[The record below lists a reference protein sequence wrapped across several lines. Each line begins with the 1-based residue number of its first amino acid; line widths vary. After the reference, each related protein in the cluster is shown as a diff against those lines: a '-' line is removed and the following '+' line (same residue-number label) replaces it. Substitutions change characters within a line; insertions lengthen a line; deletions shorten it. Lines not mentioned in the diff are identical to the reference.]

1 MVPPVESL
9 PESLGRSSPVTT
21 TTCSTWV
28 AAMALATV
36 GLVPPSATAQVGDAL
51 VVVSKRTVTTTGY
64 ADIAA
69 RCPAGYV
76 ALSGGISSGSA
87 WTVTTLAP
95 TFGNLALFQLA
106 DGVQAGAPDGWY
118 ASVDM
123 LEGPST
129 IALAVSCAQL
139 SGPVVTVVESG
150 QAAYYSDVSATAQC
164 PANTR
169 ALGGGI
175 DVERADTLSSEKYR
189 ISASHPQS
197 DGSDQSYPPSV
208 GWRAGVYGAPLLFVV
223 PPPPGPVFKVG
234 AVCAQGTDA
243 RIASSFDA
251 TSSNYGVFRESA
263 SCPAGTGALAGGS
276 RVPGQWLVGLE
287 PVFGDDSALALYQRN
302 PGSYP
307 VGPGWSTGAIRDT
320 GATNTG
326 TGFNAYAVCAATNDA
341 GAAAPAVPVVEFY
354 HAGLHHYFISTDP
367 VEIAALQSGA
377 VIKGWTAT
385 GLAWKAHVDQPA
397 GTQPVCRF
405 YIPPGLGD
413 SHFFSASASECA
425 AILDAS
431 TNPAHPS
438 HAWYAGYVHESP
450 NAFYVTA
457 PAQGGTC
464 VGGTTAVYR
473 LWNGQANAAA
483 WGSNHRYTTSPAI
496 VSQMVGEG
504 YVNEGVVM
512 CSPD

>member
-1 MVPPVESL
+1 MW
-9 PESLGRSSPVTT
+9 TT
-21 TTCSTWV
+21 SRTMRGM
-28 AAMALATV
+28 AMALAFI
-36 GLVPPSATAQVGDAL
+36 GLAPQAASAQVGDAL
-51 VVVSKRTVTTTGY
+51 IVVAKRVVSNNGY
-64 ADIAA
+64 AEIAA

-76 ALSGGISSGSA
+76 ALSGGISSDSA

-139 SGPVVTVVESG
+139 SGPVVTVVASG
-150 QAAYYSDVSATAQC
+150 QASYFSDASATAGC
-164 PANTR
+164 PAGYR

-175 DVERADTLSSEKYR
+175 DVERAGTLTSEKYR
-189 ISASHPQS
+189 ISASQPLP

-208 GWRAGVYGAPLLFVV
+208 GWRAGVYGAPLIFVV

-243 RIASSFDA
+243 RIATSFDA
-251 TSSNYGVFRESA
+251 TTSNYVVFRESA
-263 SCPAGTGALAGGS
+263 SCPAGTDALAGGS

-287 PVFGDDSALALYQRN
+287 PVFGDDSALALHQRT
-302 PGSYP
+302 PGNYP
-307 VGPGWSTGAIRDT
+307 VGPAWSTSAIRDT

-326 TGFNAYAVCAATNDA
+326 TGFNAHAVCAATNET
-341 GAAAPAVPVVEFY
+341 GPAAPAVPVVEFY

-367 VEIAALQSGA
+367 VEIAALQSGT

-385 GLAWKAHVDQPA
+385 GFSWKARVDHPA

-413 SHFFSASASECA
+413 SHFFSASVSECA

-450 NAFYVTA
+450 SAFHIAV
-457 PAQGGTC
+457 PAQGTC
-464 VGGTTAVYR
+464 AGGTTPVYR

-496 VSQMVGEG
+496 VSQMVGAG
-504 YVNEGVVM
+504 HVNEGVVM
-512 CSPD
+512 CSPN

>member
-1 MVPPVESL
+1 M
-9 PESLGRSSPVTT
+9 TT
-21 TTCSTWV
+21 TTCRTWV
-28 AAMALATV
+28 AAFALATV
-36 GLVPPSATAQVGDAL
+36 GLAPQAASAQVGDAL
-51 VVVSKRTVTTTGY
+51 IVVAKRTVTTNGY
-64 ADIAA
+64 AEIAA

-118 ASVDM
+118 ASIDM

-139 SGPVVTVVESG
+139 SGTVVTVVASG
-150 QAAYYSDVSATAQC
+150 QASYFSDASATAGC
-164 PANTR
+164 PAGYR

-175 DVERADTLSSEKYR
+175 DVERAGTLSSEKYR
-189 ISASHPQS
+189 ISASQPLP
-197 DGSDQSYPPSV
+197 DGSDQTWPPSV
-208 GWRAGVYGAPLLFVV
+208 GWRAGVYGAPLIFVV

-234 AVCAQGTDA
+234 SICAQGTDA
-243 RIASSFDA
+243 RVATSFDA
-251 TSSNYGVFRESA
+251 TTSNYVVFRESA
-263 SCPAGTGALAGGS
+263 SCPAGTYALAGGS
-276 RVPGQWLVGLE
+276 RLPGQWLVGLE

-302 PGSYP
+302 AGDYP
-307 VGPGWSTGAIRDT
+307 VGQAWSTGAIRDT

-326 TGFNAYAVCAATNDA
+326 TGFNAHAVCASTNET
-341 GAAAPAVPVVEFY
+341 GPAAQAVPVVEFH

-367 VEIAALQSGA
+367 VEIAALQSGT
-377 VIKGWTAT
+377 VIKGWVAT
-385 GLAWKAHVDQPA
+385 GQSWKAHVDHPA

-413 SHFFSASASECA
+413 SHFFSASTSECA
-425 AILDAS
+425 AILEAS

-438 HAWYAGYVHESP
+438 HGWYAGYVYESSS
-450 NAFYVTA
+450 AFHVA
-457 PAQGGTC
+457 VPAQGTC
-464 VGGTTAVYR
+464 AGGTTPVYR

-496 VSQMVGEG
+496 VSQMVGAG
-504 YVNEGVVM
+504 HVNEGVVM
-512 CSPD
+512 CSPN